1 MRCAQIKEWISDYID
16 GELDHSRSVV
26 LEQHLEECRDCRQWM
41 EDLQTIKQTASR
53 LENPAPSSEWKTI
66 QSQLHQPKTASNH
79 SSKPVRLF
87 PGFKPAL
94 AAAAAV
100 FIFVAAAL
108 ISWNVFDFPAGL
120 SKTDGR
126 ETAIVKLNEAE
137 NHYQKAIQSL
147 KEAAEAREGSLD
159 PNVMLIFEANLDIIN
174 SSIAACK
181 QAVNTNP
188 GDFDTRNFL
197 LTAYREKMDLLYRMV
212 TFQNG
217 ASDKKIDT
225 TI

>member
-26 LEQHLEECRDCRQWM
+26 LEQHLEECRECRQWM
-41 EDLQTIKQTASR
+41 EDMQTIKQTAGQ
-53 LENPAPSSEWKTI
+53 LENPVPSSEWKTI
-66 QSQLHQPKTASNH
+66 QSQLRQPKAG
-79 SSKPVRLF
+79 SSRSFKPVRLF

-94 AAAAAV
+94 TAAAAV
-100 FIFVAAAL
+100 FLIVAAAV
-108 ISWNVFDFPAGL
+108 ISWNIFDFPAGL

-126 ETAIVKLNEAE
+126 ETAIAKLNEAE

-181 QAVNTNP
+181 QAVNYNP
-188 GDFDTRNFL
+188 GDLDTRNFL

-217 ASDKKIDT
+217 ASDKKIEP